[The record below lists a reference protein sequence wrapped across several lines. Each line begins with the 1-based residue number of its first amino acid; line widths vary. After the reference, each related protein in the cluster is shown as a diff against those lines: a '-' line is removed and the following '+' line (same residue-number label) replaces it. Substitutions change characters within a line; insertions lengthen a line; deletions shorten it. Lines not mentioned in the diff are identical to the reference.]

1 MKTKD
6 KVTSRSTASTSTS
19 PARSGKSRQ
28 WKSSASTAEKSELS
42 PSAKSKAA
50 SSQSSR
56 AGEAANAGS
65 SRRGPLAAK
74 KERITTVRLGDP
86 VLEDLTDWARLDAMT
101 DEEIERNAASDPDS
115 FPVGSF
121 DWTEAQLVIPI
132 RNPKQSIHLRVDPD
146 VLTWFK
152 SRGSGHLSR
161 MNAVL
166 RNYYEA
172 HKGQRED

>member
-6 KVTSRSTASTSTS
+6 TKTSKNTESTSTS

-28 WKSSASTAEKSELS
+28 WKSSGSTAKSSEPS
-42 PSAKSKAA
+42 RSAKPKAA

-56 AGEAANAGS
+56 PGEAANVVS
-65 SRRGPLAAK
+65 SRRGPRAAK
-74 KERITTVRLGDP
+74 KERISTVRLGDP
-86 VLEDLTDWARLDAMT
+86 IREDLTDWARVDAMT

-132 RNPKQSIHLRVDPD
+132 PNPKQSIHLRIDPD
-146 VLTWFK
+146 VLAWFK
-152 SRGSGHLSR
+152 SRGPGHLSR

-166 RNYYEA
+166 RNYYDA
-172 HKGQRED
+172 HKGQREA